1 MLLSSDPCM
10 HHESHL
16 LIKYAQM
23 LTQARALEMNITCC
37 KMLQA
42 KLLEPEA
49 LEALEARIALCI
61 EWLEA
66 IEKVRFMS
74 LKTSLLTNFL
84 NFSQHGSCTVIPDPG
99 TCVLC
104 EVPFSTTRDRSEEI
118 VHCCF
123 SRAHT
128 RCLDT
133 SAPNYSHKDM
143 ASTCGTCS
151 GALTEKIY
159 ERIAGYAALLVN
171 PLMAKSKYLP
181 IK

>member
-1 MLLSSDPCM
+1 M
-10 HHESHL
+10 HHEIHL
-16 LIKYAQM
+16 LIMHAQM

-42 KLLEPEA
+42 KPLEPEA

-61 EWLEA
+61 GWLEA
-66 IEKVRFMS
+66 IEKVRLMS
-74 LKTSLLTNFL
+74 LKSSLWTD
-84 NFSQHGSCTVIPDPG
+84 FSQHGSCTVIPDFG
-99 TCVLC
+99 KCVVC
-104 EVPFSTTRDRSEEI
+104 ELPFSTTRDRSEEI

-128 RCLDT
+128 QCLDT
-133 SAPNYSHKDM
+133 SAPGYSHKDM
-143 ASTCGTCS
+143 ASTCGRCS
-151 GALTEKIY
+151 GVLTGKVY

-171 PLMAKSKYLP
+171 PLKYFDLTMP

>member
-1 MLLSSDPCM
+1 MRAETFLSSDPCITNL
-10 HHESHL
+10 HL
-16 LIKYAQM
+16 LIMYAQM

-66 IEKVRFMS
+66 IEK
-74 LKTSLLTNFL
+74 
-84 NFSQHGSCTVIPDPG
+84 HGSCTVIPDPG

-133 SAPNYSHKDM
+133 SAPTYSHKDM

-151 GALTEKIY
+151 GALTKKVY